1 MSRPKQIYVVCG
13 PGGAGKGTIVQQMLE
28 DDPGLAL
35 SRSWTTRTQRKSEP
49 DDAYTFV
56 TREQFDEKIAQ
67 DGFLEWAQFLEH
79 RYGTPH
85 PSPDLDSDLILE
97 IEVQGAALVR
107 EKAADAVVIM
117 VLPPSRLEQERR
129 MRERGDSD
137 EIVAHRLAKSDAE
150 LAAGY
155 VMADLVVVNN
165 DVKVAADEICK
176 LVQRTRTERSQ
187 APLPSTVRKS
197 NA

>member
-1 MSRPKQIYVVCG
+1 MSRSKQIYVVCG

-28 DDPGLAL
+28 DNPGLVL
-35 SRSWTTRTQRKSEP
+35 SRSWTTRTQRKGEP

-56 TREQFDEKIAQ
+56 THEQFDEKLAE

-85 PSPDLDSDLILE
+85 PPSDLDNDLILE
-97 IEVQGAALVR
+97 IEVQGAAQVR
-107 EKAADAVVIM
+107 KKAPDAVVIM
-117 VLPPSRLEQERR
+117 VLPPSRIEQERR

-137 EIVAHRLAKSDAE
+137 EIVAQRLAKSDAE

-155 VMADLVVVNN
+155 VLADLVLVNN
-165 DVKVAADEICK
+165 DVQIASDEICRF
-176 LVQRTRTERSQ
+176 VERTRTERS
-187 APLPSTVRKS
+187 
-197 NA
+197 